1 MSRVFRELLK
11 KIGSGEHTHQDLSR
25 DEACLALKL
34 MLTQEA
40 TPAQIGAFLIAH
52 RIKRPTPAELAGML
66 DAYDELG
73 PKLAPIDSPY
83 PVVVLSQP
91 YDGRDRTVPLSPV
104 TALVL
109 SSVGIPVLQHGGER
123 MPTKEGTPLVD
134 VWDGLGINWRVLSL
148 AGVQQLLQQGGLG
161 FVYVPRHFPLAYGLV
176 PYREQIG
183 KRPPIATLELVWCP
197 YAGVVQLVAG
207 YVHPPTETIMAAA
220 LQMRGL
226 AHFVTVKGLEG
237 SCDLPRDRTPIVTV
251 YHQQTPERLRLN
263 PAHYGLYGGN
273 PRWVDLE
280 SAIKAMQQV
289 LQGEANELHASV
301 VWNSGFYLWQTGYV
315 PDLESGLTHA
325 QELLRSGQVYHHL
338 QKLQQLAASLC

>member
-25 DEACLALKL
+25 EEACLALKL

-73 PKLAPIDSPY
+73 PKLPAIDSPY

-91 YDGRDRTVPLSPV
+91 YDGRDRTIPLSPL

-109 SSVGIPVLQHGGER
+109 SSAGVPVLQHGGER
-123 MPTKEGTPLVD
+123 MPTKEGTPLVAI
-134 VWDGLGINWRVLSL
+134 WAGLGVDWRRLSL
-148 AGVQQLLQQGGLG
+148 AQVHQVLQRAGVG
-161 FVYVPRHFPLAYGLV
+161 FVYLPAHFPLAQGLV

-183 KRPPIATLELVWCP
+183 KRPPVATVELVWCP
-197 YAGVVQLVAG
+197 YAGAVRLMAG
-207 YVHPPTETIMAAA
+207 YVHPPTETILAAA
-220 LQMRGL
+220 LQLRGRTD
-226 AHFVTVKGLEG
+226 FVTVKGLEG

-251 YHQQTPERLRLN
+251 YRQGVQERPRLH
-263 PAHYGLYGGN
+263 PTHYGYYGTN
-273 PRWVDLE
+273 PRWVDGE
-280 SAIKAMQQV
+280 MAVVAMQQV
-289 LQGEANELHASV
+289 IQGAVNDLHTSV
-301 VWNSGFYLWQTGYV
+301 VWNSGFYLWQSGYASDLATGLAKAK
-315 PDLESGLTHA
+315 DL
-325 QELLRSGQVYHHL
+325 LLSGQVYQQL
-338 QKLQQLAASLC
+338 QKLQQWMPC